1 MLRQQFFGK
10 KMAKNK
16 KKMTEISKIGEENLQ
31 IF

>member
-10 KMAKNK
+10 KMAKNQ
-16 KKMTEISKIGEENLQ
+16 KKMTDISKIGEENLQ